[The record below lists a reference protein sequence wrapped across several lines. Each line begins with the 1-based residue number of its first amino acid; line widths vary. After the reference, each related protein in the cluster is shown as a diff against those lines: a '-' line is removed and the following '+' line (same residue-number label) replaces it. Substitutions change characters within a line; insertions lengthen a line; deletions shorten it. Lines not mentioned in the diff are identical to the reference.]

1 VITLTLLH
9 PLQSIPVQSWT
20 FERESVIRIGR
31 STDNHVILYSAV
43 VSRHHVELRCINGS
57 WEVVNLGANGTYL
70 DGKRITQVPLVD
82 GATIRLARSGP
93 NIQIHIG
100 DAVAKS
106 VSRKLSGEETVS
118 QQVRAKVPEHP
129 TTGEPG
135 SADEGVIPVPP
146 HLQLPVEPPSD
157 PPSSNPFPPQ
167 PIITNVDAE
176 SDYSSEI
183 LIEPE
188 AEEGATQCLHPR
200 VSKNMLFCLDCGQ
213 PLQVVQTIG
222 AYKVMKTL
230 GQGGMGVTYLAWH
243 SGQTVVLKTLN
254 PEWVNHSKARQ
265 LFERE
270 AKILRQ
276 LNHPGIPRF
285 IDFFV
290 VAEQP
295 YLAMEMV
302 YGQNLGQ
309 WVATYGAIS
318 QAQAI
323 SWTAQ
328 VCDVLSY
335 LHRQTPPLLHRDI
348 KPENLI
354 YRTVPKEQHEIAV
367 VDFGAVKILARE
379 AGTQIGSAG
388 YTAPEQQEGQAT
400 PASDL
405 YAIGATL
412 VYLLTGQEPSSF
424 YAHREQGF
432 RLYAEYVPGLTSEM
446 ISVIRTLTNPKP
458 EERYG
463 SADELANV
471 LRSLL

>member
-1 VITLTLLH
+1 MITLTLLH

-70 DGKRITQVPLVD
+70 DGKRITQVPLAD
-82 GATIRLARSGP
+82 GAMIRLARSGP

-100 DAVAKS
+100 ESATKS
-106 VSRKLSGEETVS
+106 ISKKLSGEETVS
-118 QQVRAKVPEHP
+118 QQAKAKVPEHP
-129 TTGEPG
+129 TTGEPR
-135 SADEGVIPVPP
+135 STEEEVIPVPP
-146 HLQLPVEPPSD
+146 HLQLPIESGEVLPD
-157 PPSSNPFPPQ
+157 SNPFPLQ
-167 PIITNVDAE
+167 PITNVDSE
-176 SDYSSEI
+176 GDYSSEI
-183 LIEPE
+183 PVTSEPE
-188 AEEGATQCLHPR
+188 EGSTQCLHPR
-200 VSKNMLFCLDCGQ
+200 VSQSMLFCLDCGQ
-213 PLQVVQTIG
+213 PLQVLQTIG
-222 AYKVMKTL
+222 AYKIMKTL
-230 GQGGMGVTYLAWH
+230 GQGGMGITYLAWH
-243 SGQTVVLKTLN
+243 NGQTVVLKTLN

-270 AKILRQ
+270 AKTLRQ
-276 LNHPGIPRF
+276 LNHPGIPGF

-295 YLAMEMV
+295 YLAMEMI

-323 SWTAQ
+323 SWMLQ
-328 VCDVLSY
+328 VCNVLSY
-335 LHRQTPPLLHRDI
+335 LHQQTPPLLHRDI

-354 YRTVPKEQHEIAV
+354 YRTVPKGQQEIAV
-367 VDFGAVKILARE
+367 VDFGAVKVLARE

-388 YTAPEQQEGQAT
+388 YTAPEQQDGQPT

-432 RLYAEYVPGLTSEM
+432 RLYAEYVPGLSPDM
-446 ISVIRTLTNPKP
+446 VSVIRTLTNPKS

-463 SADELANV
+463 SADELASV
-471 LRSLL
+471 LSDLS